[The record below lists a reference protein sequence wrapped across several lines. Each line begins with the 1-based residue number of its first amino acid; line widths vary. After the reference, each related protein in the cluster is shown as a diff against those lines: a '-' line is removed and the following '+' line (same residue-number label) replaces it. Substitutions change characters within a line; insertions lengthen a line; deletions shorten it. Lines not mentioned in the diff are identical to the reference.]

1 MKNPKIKPRE
11 YQRECLVA
19 IDNAIANGEKRAL
32 VVMASGLGK
41 TYTSAFAVE
50 RYLANKRFARVLVL
64 CHSEKILRQT
74 KEKFQE
80 YFGEEF
86 SYGMYVNYDKT
97 TRPTNFLFAT
107 FQTMKDNRKEF
118 PKDEFAY
125 IIVDEAHHSHAR
137 TYFPTIRYFEP
148 EFLLGLTA
156 TPDRLDGQKIEE
168 IYGEPVYELG
178 FVEATK
184 RGLIAECDYRLVLD
198 DLSQERLD
206 EYLASDEKLSIK
218 QLNRTLFIKKRDE
231 EIVRLIGEYSAG
243 VENPKTMIFCRT
255 VEHARKIAKLIGDKA
270 ALVYKKNGDSA
281 NDRAL
286 KSFKEGEINTI
297 ISVDMLNEG
306 IDVPDANVVVFL
318 RNTVSPAVFYQQLG
332 RGTRLSEGKDKVL
345 VLDFVD
351 NCERIKTILEL
362 KQEID
367 NFKVRPPHGDEGA
380 HGDGDANSKEKFTLN
395 IATLEFKEQMVD
407 ILEVLERAQNSLHW
421 SVDAIVEFIRR
432 LGADLGRTPHISD
445 VRNCSE
451 APSINAIIRNCGS
464 FNRAV
469 ELAGFKPYSSL
480 TEDDA
485 RRLLIEKAVD
495 GIMPSRSV
503 FDKDPELPW
512 SRTIINAL
520 GAQSWP
526 DAARMVKLKIV
537 DKAGKKLTDD
547 EQDELVALMACRY
560 YEESIKVGHWLT
572 AKELNYHSEL
582 KSASTYLIYFKSMF
596 NLRAKAT
603 EMCCSSKEEM
613 AVLTQGGKIENRK
626 SLGRSSIGM
635 SEEYVMEGIKQL
647 TVELRRKPTIEDIND
662 CRYLPSYGS
671 IHSRFK
677 SLKKLYA
684 RCKIDDILLSIGAAQ
699 EKTLKKPIRS
709 ELIVFQLNT
718 DGSISLIE
726 DKKYAMQEYVRKVG
740 RKLQKRDLCQKNGL
754 PSESTFRRYGFNMND
769 VNIMIEAE
777 TILAEAN
784 N

>member
-11 YQRECLVA
+11 YQQECLAA
-19 IDNAIANGEKRAL
+19 IGNAIANGEKRAL

-50 RYLANKRFARVLVL
+50 RYLVDKRFVRVLVL

-86 SYGMYVNYDKT
+86 SYGMYVKYDKT

-107 FQTMKDNRKEF
+107 FQTMKENREIF

-137 TYFPTIRYFEP
+137 TYFPTIRYFQP

-206 EYLASDEKLSIK
+206 EYLANDEKLSIN
-218 QLNRTLFIKKRDE
+218 QLNRTLFIEKRDE
-231 EIVRLIGEYSAG
+231 EIVRLIGEYSAE

-306 IDVPDANVVVFL
+306 IDVPDANVIVFL

-351 NCERIKTILEL
+351 NCERVKMILEL
-362 KQEID
+362 KQEVD
-367 NFKVRPPHGDEGA
+367 DFKVRPPHGDEGS
-380 HGDGDANSKEKFTLN
+380 HGDGDANSKKKFTLN
-395 IATLEFKEQMVD
+395 IATQFDVKMMD
-407 ILEVLERAQNSLHW
+407 IIKILERTQDCWTEA
-421 SVDAIVEFIRR
+421 R
-432 LGADLGRTPHISD
+432 LIECLQQKARQLGRTPSGREMNIDPNMPYASCYR
-445 VRNCSE
+445 VKF
-451 APSINAIIRNCGS
+451 GS
-464 FNRAV
+464 YNKAV
-469 ELAGFKPYSSL
+469 ELAGLSCNRTAGGSP
-480 TEDDA
+480 
-485 RRLLIEKAVD
+485 I
-495 GIMPSRSV
+495 
-503 FDKDPELPW
+503 DKDVMLSKLRDLAKQKGYQPTSTDIDEAENMPEARTYKRQFQSLERAIQLAGVEEPTYQDFLLDHLVKKYQALKRIPLPADMDLD
-512 SRTIINAL
+512 SEAPNTMAYVRKLKGLPNAL
-520 GAQSWP
+520 VMVGLKTELEERMLSDLVRISEEKGRRPTSRDLGPSTQSFSAGAYIEIFGS
-526 DAARMVKLKIV
+526 
-537 DKAGKKLTDD
+537 
-547 EQDELVALMACRY
+547 
-560 YEESIKVGHWLT
+560 
-572 AKELNYHSEL
+572 L
-582 KSASTYLIYFKSMF
+582 KSALDRIEAGYLLPRRSKQEIITL
-596 NLRAKAT
+596 LRQ
-603 EMCCSSKEEM
+603 KEDE
-613 AVLTQGGKIENRK
+613 
-626 SLGRSSIGM
+626 LGRWPQGRELDADARMPASSTVRLYFGGM
-635 SEEYVMEGIKQL
+635 E
-647 TVELRRKPTIEDIND
+647 N
-662 CRYLPSYGS
+662 
-671 IHSRFK
+671 
-677 SLKKLYA
+677 A
-684 RCKIDDILLSIGAAQ
+684 RIAVHQ
-699 EKTLKKPIRS
+699 TT
-709 ELIVFQLNT
+709 N
-718 DGSISLIE
+718 
-726 DKKYAMQEYVRKVG
+726 
-740 RKLQKRDLCQKNGL
+740 
-754 PSESTFRRYGFNMND
+754 
-769 VNIMIEAE
+769 
-777 TILAEAN
+777 
-784 N
+784 

>member
-19 IDNAIANGEKRAL
+19 IDNAIANGEKHAL

-50 RYLANKRFARVLVL
+50 KYLADKRFARVLVL

-86 SYGMYVNYDKT
+86 SYGMYVNYDKA

-118 PKDEFAY
+118 PKDEFSY
-125 IIVDEAHHSHAR
+125 VIVDEAHHSHAR
-137 TYFPTIRYFEP
+137 TYFPTIRYFRP

-270 ALVYKKNGDSA
+270 ALAYKKNGDSA

-351 NCERIKTILEL
+351 NCERIKMILEL

-367 NFKVRPPHGDEGA
+367 DFRVRPPHGDEGT
-380 HGDGDANSKEKFTLN
+380 HGDGDASSREKFALNIDTRFSIELIDIVSIFEKGNKWTKEEIIAQLQTMYRRDKKVTYQSIDAEPDMPSTRAVCRIFKVATLN
-395 IATLEFKEQMVD
+395 D
-407 ILEVLERAQNSLHW
+407 VLEIAKIPLNKARSVCISREEMLIEGRAMIGRGERITTRSVDSNPKLPMVSTIQAQFGTVVKFAALCGQETKTYSRDSLLEGYWLESKRAGHWLSNIEIAQNANLASNDKYNKTFSSRKDLINEIKERYGPINTEI
-421 SVDAIVEFIRR
+421 DEAER
-432 LGADLGRTPHISD
+432 LA
-445 VRNCSE
+445 
-451 APSINAIIRNCGS
+451 
-464 FNRAV
+464 
-469 ELAGFKPYSSL
+469 
-480 TEDDA
+480 
-485 RRLLIEKAVD
+485 
-495 GIMPSRSV
+495 
-503 FDKDPELPW
+503 
-512 SRTIINAL
+512 
-520 GAQSWP
+520 
-526 DAARMVKLKIV
+526 KL
-537 DKAGKKLTDD
+537 
-547 EQDELVALMACRY
+547 Y
-560 YEESIKVGHWLT
+560 YEASLRRGHWLT
-572 AKELNYHSEL
+572 IMEVQRDSQLPSMTHFRTEIGS
-582 KSASTYLIYFKSMF
+582 SIYDIINFTRDF
-596 NLRAKAT
+596 CGDLP
-603 EMCCSSKEEM
+603 EEM
-613 AVLTQGGKIENRK
+613 AQQPRYTAMPRPSERLI
-626 SLGRSSIGM
+626 
-635 SEEYVMEGIKQL
+635 EEYWGESKAAGHWL
-647 TVELRRKPTIEDIND
+647 STREIEHDASLASPHTYY
-662 CRYLPSYGS
+662 R
-671 IHSRFK
+671 RFK
-677 SLKKLYA
+677 SL
-684 RCKIDDILLSIGAAQ
+684 AQ
-699 EKTLKKPIRS
+699 IR
-709 ELIVFQLNT
+709 QL
-718 DGSISLIE
+718 
-726 DKKYAMQEYVRKVG
+726 A
-740 RKLQKRDLCQKNGL
+740 
-754 PSESTFRRYGFNMND
+754 
-769 VNIMIEAE
+769 IEAHGDFTKE
-777 TILAEAN
+777 VKSN
-784 N
+784 

>member
-11 YQRECLVA
+11 YQQECLAA
-19 IDNAIANGEKRAL
+19 IDNVIANGEKRAL

-50 RYLANKRFARVLVL
+50 RYLADKRFVRVLVL

-86 SYGMYVNYDKT
+86 SYGMYVKYNKT
-97 TRPTNFLFAT
+97 TRPRNFLFAT
-107 FQTMKDNRKEF
+107 FQTMKENREIF

-137 TYFPTIRYFEP
+137 TYFPTIRYFQP

-206 EYLASDEKLSIK
+206 EYLANDEKLSIN

-231 EIVRLIGEYSAG
+231 EIVRLISEYSAG
-243 VENPKTMIFCRT
+243 VENPKTMVFCRT

-281 NDRAL
+281 NDSAL

-306 IDVPDANVVVFL
+306 IDVPDANVIVFL

-367 NFKVRPPHGDEGA
+367 DFKVRPPHGDEGA

-395 IATLEFKEQMVD
+395 IATPEFKSRMVD
-407 ILEVLERAQNSLHW
+407 VMKLFERAVKWCEVSDQEYLDALVSYAKELGHTPSHYEVNSNPDIPSASAYKGRFKTYNNAVLLAGLKPNFLRVYMDNDTMLDCLKNFAEELGHTPNTKE
-421 SVDAIVEFIRR
+421 VDANKK
-432 LGADLGRTPHISD
+432 L
-445 VRNCSE
+445 
-451 APSINAIIRNCGS
+451 PSAATYIARFGS
-464 FNRAV
+464 FNRALV
-469 ELAGFKPYSSL
+469 LAGLKARKTPKSVRAQKVLFK
-480 TEDDA
+480 TKEDVIIALQKLHQKKGEMLYRAD
-485 RRLLIEKAVD
+485 LDEDEKAPTYGTIRRFFPD
-495 GIMPSRSV
+495 FNSALIAAGIVGEVVPPTKQEVIQLMQLKYHECGDRTPTTLEIKY
-503 FDKDPELPW
+503 DKRFPCKPAIDRMFGSHNNLVRAAGLEVNKPASYPKG
-512 SRTIINAL
+512 TI
-520 GAQSWP
+520 
-526 DAARMVKLKIV
+526 KL
-537 DKAGKKLTDD
+537 L
-547 EQDELVALMACRY
+547 L
-560 YEESIKVGHWLT
+560 EEK
-572 AKELNYHSEL
+572 AKELGHWPTMKEIDL
-582 KSASTYLIYFKSMF
+582 D
-596 NLRAKAT
+596 
-603 EMCCSSKEEM
+603 SS
-613 AVLTQGGKIENRK
+613 
-626 SLGRSSIGM
+626 
-635 SEEYVMEGIKQL
+635 
-647 TVELRRKPTIEDIND
+647 
-662 CRYLPSYGS
+662 LPSTTTIRRLFGS
-671 IHSRFK
+671 VKESVIR
-677 SLKKLYA
+677 LY
-684 RCKIDDILLSIGAAQ
+684 
-699 EKTLKKPIRS
+699 
-709 ELIVFQLNT
+709 V
-718 DGSISLIE
+718 
-726 DKKYAMQEYVRKVG
+726 
-740 RKLQKRDLCQKNGL
+740 
-754 PSESTFRRYGFNMND
+754 
-769 VNIMIEAE
+769 E
-777 TILAEAN
+777 TTN
-784 N
+784 

>member
-395 IATLEFKEQMVD
+395 IATLEFQTRAVD
-407 ILEVLERAQNSLHW
+407 IVKLLERIRLWREWNYSDVIQSI
-421 SVDAIVEFIRR
+421 VDLAHS
-432 LGADLGRTPHISD
+432 LGRD
-445 VRNCSE
+445 VITSKDIMNSE
-451 APSINAIIRNCGS
+451 ICPGSAVFTKFFGTNA
-464 FNRAV
+464 
-469 ELAGFKPYSSL
+469 L
-480 TEDDA
+480 
-485 RRLLIEKAVD
+485 EKAVKEAGFIYRWTQGHWTDEEIIASVVSIAQD
-495 GIMPSRSV
+495 GKMPTETEVAQNPDLPGVTTIRSHFGTWRNFAKQCGLELREKTDAELLEDYLNASLSR
-503 FDKDPELPW
+503 
-512 SRTIINAL
+512 
-520 GAQSWP
+520 
-526 DAARMVKLKIV
+526 
-537 DKAGKKLTDD
+537 
-547 EQDELVALMACRY
+547 
-560 YEESIKVGHWLT
+560 GHWLSMKEMADDKRLLGCSAYVRRFNIKGMYELRELVVLKYPEKSSALSEAKTPREYVGKREIKDALIRITMEKRRGPNLADIKNDDRLPTYQSCFAKFGVTNLAGLWEACGINEILDTFEPVVLEEKPKLSSAELSALQKLVKDAGRRLKIKDLKKENGVIT
-572 AKELNYHSEL
+572 ASCLGYRKIKIDELN
-582 KSASTYLIYFKSMF
+582 
-596 NLRAKAT
+596 
-603 EMCCSSKEEM
+603 
-613 AVLTQGGKIENRK
+613 
-626 SLGRSSIGM
+626 
-635 SEEYVMEGIKQL
+635 
-647 TVELRRKPTIEDIND
+647 
-662 CRYLPSYGS
+662 
-671 IHSRFK
+671 
-677 SLKKLYA
+677 
-684 RCKIDDILLSIGAAQ
+684 
-699 EKTLKKPIRS
+699 
-709 ELIVFQLNT
+709 ELINA
-718 DGSISLIE
+718 D
-726 DKKYAMQEYVRKVG
+726 A
-740 RKLQKRDLCQKNGL
+740 
-754 PSESTFRRYGFNMND
+754 
-769 VNIMIEAE
+769 
-777 TILAEAN
+777 ILVEAN